1 MTKGDSQGKLV
12 NHHGHSQNDWLFSR
26 RKISPKWQRPA
37 LSALSLA
44 VIVSLHPTFSQAA
57 EEAWPETTPIPT
69 ARPIEAAAP
78 LAPNA
83 FNNPDVADSQEP
95 PSPGEGPA
103 PSEID
108 TIAIGSGGTPNFWKP
123 EIHAG
128 VTASVVFDDNIFIT
142 HENEVSDT
150 IFVTSAR
157 MTLAFGN
164 VESWASRFIDTTA
177 RALAADE
184 EGESTDNLIALTY
197 APTATFFAEND
208 ALNSVEHDVAGTMR
222 WTFNKLKVAFDGRFQ
237 TLSDP
242 DEDLGR
248 RADRQITNI
257 RMIGT
262 YDWSE
267 KTRVQLEGTWVNR
280 NYDVGNDS
288 SQVEV
293 NGYFLY
299 DVTPKTTL
307 GLGIG
312 AGELEQDR
320 NPNQAYERAVARLRY
335 NSYSKLTL
343 SLLGGA
349 ELRQT
354 DEGDDALTGVFQVGV
369 GYVPTEGSTFF
380 LTASRRIE
388 PSANILTQSIER
400 TSFELSY
407 NQRLLQK
414 LSLSTNLE
422 YTLADYSTSNESAT
436 EGRSDDLWRF
446 SMTMTFEVT
455 QNGFVRLGYI
465 HRQNDSS
472 REVFSF
478 ESNQVIL
485 SATVLF

>member
-1 MTKGDSQGKLV
+1 MTKGDSQGTLG
-12 NHHGHSQNDWLFSR
+12 NHYGRSRNNWLSTR
-26 RKISPKWQRPA
+26 RKMSPKWSRPA
-37 LSALSLA
+37 LSAFSLA
-44 VIVSLHPTFSQAA
+44 VFAALHPTFSQAA
-57 EEAWPETTPIPT
+57 EEAWPETTPMPT

-78 LAPNA
+78 LAPDAINNA
-83 FNNPDVADSQEP
+83 AAAIDVEEP
-95 PSPGEGPA
+95 PAPGEGPA
-103 PSEID
+103 ATSEID
-108 TIAIGSGGTPNFWKP
+108 TIAIGSGGAPNFWKP

-177 RALAADE
+177 RALDAEDE
-184 EGESTDNLIALTY
+184 GTENLIALTY
-197 APTATFFAEND
+197 APTASFFADNNT
-208 ALNSVEHDVAGTMR
+208 LNSVDHDVAGTVR
-222 WTFNKLKVAFDGRFQ
+222 WTFNKLRVAFDGRFQ

-248 RADRQITNI
+248 RADRQVTNLHLTGI
-257 RMIGT
+257 

-280 NYDVGNDS
+280 DYNVGNDS
-288 SQVEV
+288 SQAEA
-293 NGYFLY
+293 NGYFLF
-299 DVTPKTTL
+299 DVTPKTTI
-307 GLGIG
+307 GFGFG
-312 AGELEQDR
+312 AGELEQDQ
-320 NPNQAYERAVARLRY
+320 NPNQTYERAVARFRY

-343 SLLGGA
+343 SLVGGV

-354 DEGDDALTGVFQVGV
+354 DGGDDVSTGVFQVDI
-369 GYVPTEGSTFF
+369 GYTPTDSTGFF

-388 PSANILTQSIER
+388 PSANVLTQGIER
-400 TSFELSY
+400 TTFGLIY

-422 YTLADYSTSNESAT
+422 YTLADYTTSGAVANES
-436 EGRSDDLWRF
+436 RSDDLWRF
-446 SMTMTFEVT
+446 SMTLTFEVT
-455 QNGFVRLGYI
+455 QNGFVRLGYAY
-465 HRQNDSS
+465 RENDSS
-472 REVFSF
+472 REVVSYK
-478 ESNQVIL
+478 SNQVIL

>member
-12 NHHGHSQNDWLFSR
+12 NYHGRSQNDWFSTR
-26 RKISPKWQRPA
+26 RKISRPRTA
-37 LSALSLA
+37 WTALSLA
-44 VIVSLHPTFSQAA
+44 VFVALHPTFSQA

-78 LAPNA
+78 LAPDA
-83 FNNPDVADSQEP
+83 INNPDMADSQEP

-108 TIAIGSGGTPNFWKP
+108 TIAIGNGGAPNFWKP

-128 VTASVVFDDNIFIT
+128 VTASVVFDDNIFIN

-177 RALAADE
+177 RALAAEE

-197 APTATFFAEND
+197 APTANFFADND
-208 ALNSVEHDVAGTMR
+208 TLNSVEHDVAGTVR

-280 NYDVGNDS
+280 DYDVGNDS
-288 SQVEV
+288 SQVEA

-299 DVTPKTTL
+299 DVTPKTTI
-307 GLGIG
+307 GFGIG

-320 NPNQAYERAVARLRY
+320 NTNQTYEQAVARLRY

-354 DEGDDALTGVFQVGV
+354 DEGDDALNGVFQVGV
-369 GYVPTEGSTFF
+369 GYAPTEGSAFF

-400 TSFELSY
+400 TSFGLSY
-407 NQRLLQK
+407 NQKLLQK

-422 YTLADYSTSNESAT
+422 YTLADYSTSREST
-436 EGRSDDLWRF
+436 NEGRSDDLWRF
-446 SMTMTFEVT
+446 AMTLTFEVT

-472 REVFSF
+472 REVVSF

-485 SATVLF
+485 SATILF